1 MLPLEQIAFDIDGVV
16 ADTMALFFKVAQK
29 RFNINELSSDD
40 ITEYDLEKALQLS
53 PDIVD
58 AIVTEIVNLPTIMEM
73 KPYKG
78 AADILYEIGGKTM
91 LHFITARSDDGPIT
105 LWLQNLLP
113 DLSNEQINVCATGN
127 YDGKL
132 QYLNDL
138 NIKYFVEDRL
148 ETCDLIIQSGI
159 IPIVFE
165 QPWNNRPH
173 PYQSVTNWDEL
184 SLLIGLAP

>member
-1 MLPLEQIAFDIDGVV
+1 MLPLEKIAFDIDGVV
-16 ADTMALFFKVAQK
+16 ADTMGLFLKVAKK
-29 RFNINELSSDD
+29 RFNINELSTDD
-40 ITEYDLEKALQLS
+40 ITEYDLEKTLQLGS
-53 PDIVD
+53 DIVD
-58 AIVTEIVNLPTIMEM
+58 AIVAEIVNLPTIMEM

-78 AADILYEIGGKTM
+78 AADTLYEIGDKTT
-91 LHFITARSDDGPIT
+91 LNFITARSDDGPIT

-113 DLSNEQINVCATGN
+113 ELSTEQINVYATGN

-159 IPIVFE
+159 TPIVFE

-173 PYQSVTNWDEL
+173 PYQSVRNWDEL
-184 SLLIGLAP
+184 SLLIGLDS